1 MTSAQFRCEDFMNTT
16 AASESASQGG
26 MSLRRRRDAGLD
38 QAHGIAPLVAAT
50 VDRSARSRDRKVF
63 ISYNRDSLD
72 VVKALA
78 EDLAEGAEPWFDQEL
93 TGGQRWWD
101 SILARIRDCDT
112 FVFALTPDSIES
124 QACGRELDYALLLGK
139 PVLPVLLSDK
149 VDMSELPAALA
160 QIQCVDYQVQDKR
173 AYVSLMRAL
182 SGLPGAPPLPDPLP
196 AAPAVPIS
204 YIVSLKERIDSEAPL
219 EYQEQITLTLELRD
233 RFRGGRPAEE
243 IVPLL
248 ERLKRRDDLLAKVG
262 REIES
267 ILAEI
272 ARREPAAAA
281 RKKAGKKEAPPPVER
296 KEKGQGSEA
305 PVKASE
311 KVDRHL
317 RLDEALDT
325 CVKLMSRVADG
336 ETWVFE
342 IDPQNRF
349 TLALEASGVRAVSA
363 KAELRDGVTGSRAK
377 ELKALG
383 WTVKEHGFVKGATGA
398 VALYATG
405 GAAALALLSKTV
417 RDFLMSFEASH
428 SWPVPPDRE
437 ALAGA
442 AAEFALALQRAAPDV
457 KTMIVR
463 KA

>member
-1 MTSAQFRCEDFMNTT
+1 MRTT
-16 AASESASQGG
+16 ATTELASPGG
-26 MSLRRRRDAGLD
+26 MSLRRPREAGLESVR
-38 QAHGIAPLVAAT
+38 GVAPTGAGQRT
-50 VDRSARSRDRKVF
+50 VDHPPQPVGTRRVF
-63 ISYNRDSLD
+63 ISYNRDSVD
-72 VVKALA
+72 IVKALA

-124 QACGRELDYALLLGK
+124 QACGRELDYAQLLRK

-149 VDMSELPAALA
+149 VDISELPTALA
-160 QIQCVDYQVQDKR
+160 QIQYVDYQVQDKR
-173 AYVSLMRAL
+173 AYVALMRAL
-182 SGLPGAPPLPDPLP
+182 SALPGAPPLPDPLP
-196 AAPAVPIS
+196 AAPPVPVS

-219 EYQEQITLTLELRD
+219 EYQDQITLSLELRD
-233 RFRGGRPAEE
+233 RFRGGRPADE

-262 REIES
+262 REIDS

-272 ARREPAAAA
+272 ARREPPAAA
-281 RKKAGKKEAPPPVER
+281 RKKAGRKEAAAPPVER
-296 KEKGQGSEA
+296 KEKLQAEA
-305 PVKASE
+305 PAKTSE
-311 KVDRHL
+311 KIDRHL
-317 RLDEALDT
+317 RLDAALDT

-336 ETWVFE
+336 EKWVFE

-349 TLALEASGVRAVSA
+349 TLALDTSAVRSISA
-363 KAELRDGVTGSRAK
+363 KGDLRDGVTGSRSK

-428 SWPVPPDRE
+428 TWPVPSDRE

-442 AAEFALALQRAAPDV
+442 AAEFALALQRTAPDV
-457 KTMIVR
+457 KTIILR
-463 KA
+463 KSSD